1 VLESMLSALQALSM
15 TEYAAWVRESNYGWA
30 ISLTFH
36 AFGNAAVIGLSF
48 IIALRIFGFFRTIP
62 LASLDRL
69 FPVIWVSVVVQ
80 VLSGSSLWMTK
91 PDKYVSA
98 GMFDAKFTFVVVGVI
113 VTAYFQSILR
123 KRASEW
129 QASGKVSPEGT
140 MWAAATALCWAAVL
154 TTGRLTAYLGTL
166 YS

>member
-1 VLESMLSALQALSM
+1 VLESLQQLSS
-15 TEYAAWVRESNYGWA
+15 TEYATWVRESLWGWPL
-30 ISLTFH
+30 SLTFH

-62 LASLDRL
+62 FASLDRL
-69 FPVIWVSVVVQ
+69 FPIIWISVVVQ
-80 VLSGSSLWMTK
+80 AISGSSLWMTK

-113 VTAYFQSILR
+113 LTAYFQSILR
-123 KRASEW
+123 KQASEW

-140 MWAAATALCWAAVL
+140 MWAAAMALCWAAVL
-154 TTGRLTAYLGTL
+154 MTGRLTAYLGTL